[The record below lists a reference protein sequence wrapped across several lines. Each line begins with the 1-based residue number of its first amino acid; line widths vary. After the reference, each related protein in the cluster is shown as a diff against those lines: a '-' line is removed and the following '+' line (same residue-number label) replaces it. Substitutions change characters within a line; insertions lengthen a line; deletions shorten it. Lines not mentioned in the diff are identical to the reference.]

1 MIDDVYGD
9 DSPLTRRRV
18 IFFSLAGEGVLFLF
32 CFFISILI
40 DSLIQMHVF
49 VVTNIP
55 QGRFYI
61 YLILF

>member
-32 CFFISILI
+32 CFLLVYLLI
-40 DSLIQMHVF
+40 A
-49 VVTNIP
+49 
-55 QGRFYI
+55 
-61 YLILF
+61 